1 MTVNRSDNESLSSQM
16 SVPHDEGFK
25 VEKSIIVRR
34 DAAELYGFWRIF
46 ENLPRFMNHLKA
58 VTTNGK
64 RSHWVAKGPLGK
76 SVEWDAEIINEIP
89 DKLIGW
95 RSLDG
100 ADVPN
105 AGSVHFTPLNSGN
118 GTEVRVVLKYAPPAG
133 KLGALVAALFGENPE
148 QQLEDDLARFKDV
161 METGQVSAGHK

>member
-1 MTVNRSDNESLSSQM
+1 M
-16 SVPHDEGFK
+16 
-25 VEKSIIVRR
+25 
-34 DAAELYGFWRIF
+34 A
-46 ENLPRFMNHLKA
+46 KA
-58 VTTNGK
+58 
-64 RSHWVAKGPLGK
+64 PLGK
-76 SVEWDAEIINEIP
+76 TVEWDAEIINEVQ

-95 RSLDG
+95 RSLEG

-148 QQLEDDLARFKDV
+148 QQLTDDLARFKDV
-161 METGQVSAGHK
+161 METGQVSASRT